1 MPSLRLIAP
10 PLCLL
15 LAVASAT
22 ARAEEPAPLAPPPSL
37 GSSLVDSQPQLRVQ
51 LSASRRTVLSSEL
64 SGKIL
69 ELNVKEGASF
79 TKGQRLVT
87 FDCAVHRAQLTHSV
101 AAEAAASKKLEV
113 AKRLDKLQ
121 SISVSD
127 LSQAQAEANMARAQ
141 SGVGQVMV
149 QRCAI
154 NAPFSGRVAERK
166 AQPGEYVAEGKE
178 LLAIYDDSAFEV
190 ELIVPSRWMA
200 WLKPGHPFKVRLE
213 ETAGEYPAE
222 VTRLGSVIDPISQSI
237 KVFARI
243 TNNNPHLLPGMS
255 GNALL
260 TPPDAPQS

>member
-1 MPSLRLIAP
+1 MRSLRPITL

-15 LAVASAT
+15 FPAMAACAS
-22 ARAEEPAPLAPPPSL
+22 EPAPLQAP
-37 GSSLVDSQPQLRVQ
+37 SSQADNTPQLRVQ

-64 SGKIL
+64 AGKVL
-69 ELNVKEGASF
+69 ELDVKEGASF
-79 TKGQRLVT
+79 KKGQRLVT
-87 FDCAVHRAQLTHSV
+87 FDCAVHRAQLNHSV

-113 AKRLDKLQ
+113 ARRLDKLQ

-178 LLAIYDDSAFEV
+178 LLAIYDDSSFEV
-190 ELIVPSRWMA
+190 ELIVPSHWMV
-200 WLKPGHPFKVRLE
+200 WLKPGHKFQVRLE
-213 ETAGEYPAE
+213 ETAQQYPAE

-237 KVFARI
+237 KVFGRI
-243 TNNNPHLLPGMS
+243 TSNDPTLLPGMS

-260 TPPDAPQS
+260 APPQS